1 MTLRA
6 QLRYLTDQARLL
18 AAEYLI
24 HAAVVM
30 APRGHPDTTAI
41 LVAAHHVFSRRPR

>member
-6 QLRYLTDQARLL
+6 QLRYVSDQLRLFL
-18 AAEYLI
+18 AEYLI

-41 LVAAHHVFSRRPR
+41 LEAAHHVFSRRPQ